1 MITKEPIIIFKV
13 NKSHPRTV
21 DKIIDGAKIVIP
33 CIPYLVIVQAHNS
46 TKILV
51 TIQNN
56 LENYIGVIGHTSIE
70 NGLASFVAW
79 FKKYYNH

>member
-33 CIPYLVIVQAHNS
+33 ADRLLWTKNNTAVKDLV
-46 TKILV
+46 
-51 TIQNN
+51 
-56 LENYIGVIGHTSIE
+56 
-70 NGLASFVAW
+70 
-79 FKKYYNH
+79 FKSKRVSRYSYAV